1 MPTPGTMLYTCP
13 HQAPCSIHAHTRHHA
28 LYMPTPGTVLY
39 TCPHRRHRMHIHIR
53 RIICVPDMVP
63 CTTHQTCA
71 APSTCV
77 GEYHPSTILVPSQ
90 YHPSTSQSSEGGRE
104 TLHALHT
111 LAEPSTGPVWLLSRP
126 VGTLR
131 QPPGDMLTTLR
142 QPPADSWTETL
153 QPSWTTPTRPS

>member
-1 MPTPGTMLYTCP
+1 MPHHVHTRYHALYMPTPGTMLYTCP

-28 LYMPTPGTVLY
+28 LYMPTPGTMLY

-77 GEYHPSTILVPSQ
+77 GEYHPSTILVPSLPDSAHSAHMQ
-90 YHPSTSQSSEGGRE
+90 SIYMPHSDIMSDTHELALLTSHVKWRLQDQAPSLMSRTC
-104 TLHALHT
+104 
-111 LAEPSTGPVWLLSRP
+111 LAAILSFWSP
-126 VGTLR
+126 
-131 QPPGDMLTTLR
+131 Q
-142 QPPADSWTETL
+142 
-153 QPSWTTPTRPS
+153 